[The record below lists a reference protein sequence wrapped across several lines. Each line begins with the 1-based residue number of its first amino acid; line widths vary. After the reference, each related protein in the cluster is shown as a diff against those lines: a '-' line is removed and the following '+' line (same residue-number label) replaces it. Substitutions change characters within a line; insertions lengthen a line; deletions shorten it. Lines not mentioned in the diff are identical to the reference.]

1 MKNSPYPIYLIDDDE
16 SILTSLTTLLTG
28 SGYEVNCFRSG
39 DEFIAQLREDLRGV
53 VVLDVMMPGRDG
65 LEVLSLLRQGGSRL
79 RVMIITGHADVP
91 MAVNALKMGAV
102 DFLEKPFHP
111 KDLLERVST
120 LLEEC
125 ALDEEPGM
133 QVEPTIHTRF
143 ASLTAREYLVL
154 SGVVRGLSNKEI
166 AERIDMSL
174 RTVQMSRTLA
184 MQKAGFRNRSELMEW
199 IVSNSISLRDF
210 QVEP

>member
-1 MKNSPYPIYLIDDDE
+1 MKNSQYPIYLIDDDE

-39 DEFIAQLREDLRGV
+39 DEFIAQLREDLRGL

>member
-65 LEVLSLLRQGGSRL
+65 LEVLSLLRQGGSHL

>member
-39 DEFIAQLREDLRGV
+39 DEFIAQLREDLRGA
-53 VVLDVMMPGRDG
+53 VVLDVVMPGRDG